1 MLQKAR
7 LCAYAESLV
16 GITLTVFFNKGQ
28 GEVKKT
34 LIRATFLLLERRILT
49 PGGEGGGR
57 TAIYVPCTVAQKGHT
72 CKLKMLLQIKNSTCK
87 LKIVHAN

>member
-49 PGGEGGGR
+49 PGGWGRGENWHICTMYRGPEGS
-57 TAIYVPCTVAQKGHT
+57 H
-72 CKLKMLLQIKNSTCK
+72 MQIKN
-87 LKIVHAN
+87 VAAN